1 MERSAV
7 ACGWAKMHRF
17 GWMILLGLVG
27 CASQAPQIHP
37 EVARLERFVGDFR
50 AAVEAGDAA
59 ALYDMM
65 AADVRDAYT
74 IDEFRDDFQRHRSLY
89 IEYGARLSA
98 ALEAGAYD
106 VRAQYAGN
114 PCGRGELVVSDMQWK
129 WVQLPDVHT
138 FDDVDEQKRQLALL
152 IQTQRFN
159 LALSAYAEAHP
170 EWSAS
175 DQRKLRRAL
184 GFEALSS
191 DDITFRGNHALIQI
205 ADVAQIDMVCT
216 PQGWRVDKCISYR
229 STK

>member
-98 ALEAGAYD
+98 A
-106 VRAQYAGN
+106 
-114 PCGRGELVVSDMQWK
+114 SDEEKLGSMA
-129 WVQLPDVHT
+129 
-138 FDDVDEQKRQLALL
+138 R
-152 IQTQRFN
+152 
-159 LALSAYAEAHP
+159 
-170 EWSAS
+170 SAS
-175 DQRKLRRAL
+175 SAVQAVSASLR
-184 GFEALSS
+184 
-191 DDITFRGNHALIQI
+191 
-205 ADVAQIDMVCT
+205 
-216 PQGWRVDKCISYR
+216 
-229 STK
+229 

>member
-17 GWMILLGLVG
+17 SWMILLGLVG

-98 ALEAGAYD
+98 ALEAGAGW
-106 VRAQYAGN
+106 ALAAG
-114 PCGRGELVVSDMQWK
+114 G
-129 WVQLPDVHT
+129 
-138 FDDVDEQKRQLALL
+138 
-152 IQTQRFN
+152 
-159 LALSAYAEAHP
+159 
-170 EWSAS
+170 
-175 DQRKLRRAL
+175 
-184 GFEALSS
+184 
-191 DDITFRGNHALIQI
+191 
-205 ADVAQIDMVCT
+205 
-216 PQGWRVDKCISYR
+216 
-229 STK
+229 